1 MPDFAQGLRA
11 LYVRIG
17 YYSGRRN
24 AGSGDHSHHYDRSET
39 GHLVMATLHASN
51 AIQTVE
57 RIIDV
62 FPPHQQAQIRIQLA
76 NTILGIFSQQLV
88 PKADESGRVLASE
101 VLVANP
107 AVRNLI
113 RENKAH
119 QLQTV
124 MQTGASQG
132 MITMEKSWQLSQIGH
147 HHPRRNESSPGHCS
161 IETRGLF

>member
-1 MPDFAQGLRA
+1 
-11 LYVRIG
+11 
-17 YYSGRRN
+17 
-24 AGSGDHSHHYDRSET
+24 
-39 GHLVMATLHASN
+39 
-51 AIQTVE
+51 VE

-132 MITMEKSWQLSQIGH
+132 MITMEKSLAAFADRGIITREEMN
-147 HHPRRNESSPGHCS
+147 RRLV
-161 IETRGLF
+161 TAV

>member
-1 MPDFAQGLRA
+1 
-11 LYVRIG
+11 
-17 YYSGRRN
+17 
-24 AGSGDHSHHYDRSET
+24 
-39 GHLVMATLHASN
+39 TLHASN

-62 FPPHQQAQIRIQLA
+62 FPPHQQSQIRVQLA

-88 PKADESGRVLASE
+88 PKIDGSGRVLATE

-119 QLQTV
+119 QLHSV
-124 MQTGASQG
+124 MQTGVAQG
-132 MITMEKSWQLSQIGH
+132 MITMEKALSIYVERGIISKEEMK
-147 HHPRRNESSPGHCS
+147 RRLLSA
-161 IETRGLF
+161 T